1 MMKFSTRQDTD
12 VPAEALFKAV
22 SDFDKLERILL
33 RRGAEVRREDRGGP
47 VGIGS
52 AWQILFDWRGRP
64 RDLALKL
71 TGYQPPEHLIFAGQS
86 PQFNVGIEITVVALT
101 RTKSRLITE
110 IDMQPRGMKAR
121 LLLQTAKLAKSQL
134 DRKFAQRV
142 EDFVGRIAVS
152 Q

>member
-1 MMKFSTRQDTD
+1 MKFSTRQDTD

-33 RRGAEVRREDRGGP
+33 RRGAEVRREDHGGP

-52 AWQILFDWRGRP
+52 AWHIDFDWRGRP
-64 RDLALKL
+64 RELELKL
-71 TGYQPPEHLIFAGQS
+71 TGYQPPEQLVFQGQS
-86 PQFNVGIEITVVALT
+86 AQFNVEIRITVVALT

-142 EDFVGRIAVS
+142 EDFIGRIAVS